1 MLAFRD
7 EGKDSAAM
15 DTYSR
20 IEPAPR
26 GQHEVCVNLGSFR
39 QANHL

>member
-7 EGKDSAAM
+7 EGKDSAAT

-20 IEPAPR
+20 IEPAPKGHTR
-26 GQHEVCVNLGSFR
+26 SLR
-39 QANHL
+39 

>member
-15 DTYSR
+15 DAYLC
-20 IEPAPR
+20 IEPAPK
-26 GQHEVCVNLGSFR
+26 GQHEVCANLESFR